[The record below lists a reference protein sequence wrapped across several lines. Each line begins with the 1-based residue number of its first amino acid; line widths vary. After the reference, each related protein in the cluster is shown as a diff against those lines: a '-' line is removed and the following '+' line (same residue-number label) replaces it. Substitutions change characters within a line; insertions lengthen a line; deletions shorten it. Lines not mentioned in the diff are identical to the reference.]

1 MLLPGVKRCKT
12 VKVSPR
18 QPVSS
23 PSLSTLSHTHH
34 GWLQGTLRRRLGCHE
49 QAADLAQDTFI
60 RLLQGRDLAAL
71 REPRAFLTTV
81 ARGLAANWFRRQ
93 ALERAYLEYL
103 AQFPEPAL
111 PSLEEQALVCEALQQ
126 IDAMLDGLPAMARR
140 VFLMAQFDGMRYE
153 AIAASLGL
161 SLSTVKRHMKRALL
175 GCLAHAP

>member
-1 MLLPGVKRCKT
+1 MHASHPHLA
-12 VKVSPR
+12 
-18 QPVSS
+18 
-23 PSLSTLSHTHH
+23 TLYRDHH
-34 GWLQGTLRRRLGCHE
+34 RWLRGWLSGRVGNRDV
-49 QAADLAQDTFI
+49 ADDLAQDTFA
-60 RLLQGRDLAAL
+60 RLLLDRDLAAL

-111 PSLEEQALVCEALQQ
+111 PSLEEQALVREALQQ

-140 VFLMAQFDGMRYE
+140 VFVLAQFDGLRYD
-153 AIAASLGL
+153 AIAERLGL